1 MSIAIYLLLLMLLL
15 SVACLFASAILLA
28 AHVFVSRVSQRCLL
42 TRQADMSGW
51 HVTRRQDMSPFCV
64 FQRVQ
69 KTQDSRHADTS
80 PRHVFWEY
88 TTFYRS
94 CNKHNSKH
102 KLVLLTS
109 NLNIILLDLSIRC
122 IFSIKNPI
130 FLGPGDHLKSNVQY
144 CPIIMKKRHADNDGC
159 RWMYVPSREIFDD
172 AFCFYAIHVSI
183 VALGLRIGGS

>member
-1 MSIAIYLLLLMLLL
+1 MS
-15 SVACLFASAILLA
+15 C
-28 AHVFVSRVSQRCLL
+28 VSQRCLL

-51 HVTRRQDMSPFCV
+51 HVTRRQDMSPFYV

-109 NLNIILLDLSIRC
+109 NLIIILLDLSIRC

-159 RWMYVPSREIFDD
+159 RWMYVPSREIFDY
-172 AFCFYAIHVSI
+172 AFGFMQYVYQVSI
-183 VALGLRIGGS
+183 VALGLRIGGRGKREKTTNIVALEGTFYM

>member
-1 MSIAIYLLLLMLLL
+1 MWMPLMRTNGA
-15 SVACLFASAILLA
+15 VGAILWSILSATISSWLGLCISCLA

-51 HVTRRQDMSPFCV
+51 HVTLTRRQDMSPFCV

-109 NLNIILLDLSIRC
+109 NLIIILLDLSIRC

-144 CPIIMKKRHADNDGC
+144 AVVNLNFGILYFSH
-159 RWMYVPSREIFDD
+159 S
-172 AFCFYAIHVSI
+172 
-183 VALGLRIGGS
+183 